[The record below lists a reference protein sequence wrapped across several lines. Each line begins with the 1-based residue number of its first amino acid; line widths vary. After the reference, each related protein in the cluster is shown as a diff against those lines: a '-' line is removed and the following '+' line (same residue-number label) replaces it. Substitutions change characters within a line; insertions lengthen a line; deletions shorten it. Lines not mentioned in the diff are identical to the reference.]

1 MKCPYC
7 DEEMLKG
14 IISGDGRECVD
25 WKTGDKRAN
34 LVDKFLGKVG
44 VIDAVDYTLH
54 KFTIE
59 AYYCVTCKKI
69 IIDTE
74 ILL

>member
-14 IISGDGRECVD
+14 IISGDGRESGD
-25 WKTGDKRAN
+25 WKTGNRRSN
-34 LVDKFLGKVG
+34 LADKFFGKVG
-44 VIDAVDYTLH
+44 VIDAVDYTLL

-59 AYYCVTCKKI
+59 ANYCVACKKI
-69 IIDTE
+69 IIDSE